1 MLLHFAATQ
10 QVKRVAV
17 VVKVI
22 DAALLASLDI
32 SWPRQS
38 NLTVEYIH
46 VSVRQGVEVPAL
58 LRLPACCLIVSRP
71 CQSFS
76 FILAVSPHDKEE
88 GLMRKLTTE
97 LPPRRCYWGR
107 WHLQPMRKP
116 ITGAGLNA
124 QTQNATPIVKQAACR
139 GFGAH
144 CPPGYV
150 WACGPYGRCAC
161 APLLGCR
168 FAATL
173 TSLLGA
179 IDRAAY
185 RCLHSEIERPSR
197 GGLENLFNVW
207 FR

>member
-46 VSVRQGVEVPAL
+46 VSVRAKEFEVPAL

-76 FILAVSPHDKEE
+76 FILAVSPH
-88 GLMRKLTTE
+88 R
-97 LPPRRCYWGR
+97 
-107 WHLQPMRKP
+107 
-116 ITGAGLNA
+116 
-124 QTQNATPIVKQAACR
+124 
-139 GFGAH
+139 
-144 CPPGYV
+144 
-150 WACGPYGRCAC
+150 
-161 APLLGCR
+161 
-168 FAATL
+168 
-173 TSLLGA
+173 
-179 IDRAAY
+179 
-185 RCLHSEIERPSR
+185 
-197 GGLENLFNVW
+197 
-207 FR
+207 